1 MREAEKTALFNQIY
15 RDNRELIFRLCRG
28 FLGAGQEAED
38 LFQEIF
44 LKVWNNLDSFR
55 GQAKV
60 STWIYRIGTNTAL
73 LYTKRKN
80 RRQSV
85 ETPLGKESIDRS
97 ETPFSE
103 KEQKIRQDEQLNELL
118 QLISSLNEM
127 DRIVI
132 TMMLEGFSYKEIAEV
147 SGLTVSHVG
156 VRINRI
162 KKHLR
167 KKINV
172 S

>member
-1 MREAEKTALFNQIY
+1 MNEKEKKELFNQVY
-15 RDNRELIFRLCRG
+15 QDNKELIFRLCRG
-28 FLGAGQEAED
+28 FLGPGPEAED

-44 LKVWNNLDSFR
+44 LKVWNNLESFR
-55 GQAKV
+55 GQSKI

-73 LYTKRKN
+73 LYRKRKAGRQN
-80 RRQSV
+80 R
-85 ETPLGKESIDRS
+85 EAPLMNTAAEQPHTASA
-97 ETPFSE
+97 ELEE
-103 KEQKIRQDEQLNELL
+103 KLRYDKQLDELL
-118 QLISSLNEM
+118 QLIQSLNKI
-127 DRIVI
+127 DRIII
-132 TMMLEGFSYKEIAEV
+132 TMVLEGFPYKEIAEV
-147 SGLTVSHVG
+147 SGLKVNYVG